1 MLDSTGH
8 LPQKLLVA
16 GYDKYSMYDLG
27 WQVVVE
33 TLFLYETELTGRPA
47 LRSVVRLIIKTV
59 MQRCPFMAKQE
70 KPLRLVKRL
79 GLSTTIAVV
88 TRLTEGV
95 KYQPLLLISIA
106 FLKVTP
112 TTAFAVA
119 ESRIKR

>member
-1 MLDSTGH
+1 
-8 LPQKLLVA
+8 
-16 GYDKYSMYDLG
+16 
-27 WQVVVE
+27 
-33 TLFLYETELTGRPA
+33 
-47 LRSVVRLIIKTV
+47 
-59 MQRCPFMAKQE
+59 MQRCPFMVKQE

-79 GLSTTIAVV
+79 GLSTIIAVV

>member
-1 MLDSTGH
+1 M
-8 LPQKLLVA
+8 V
-16 GYDKYSMYDLG
+16 
-27 WQVVVE
+27 
-33 TLFLYETELTGRPA
+33 
-47 LRSVVRLIIKTV
+47 
-59 MQRCPFMAKQE
+59 KQE

-112 TTAFAVA
+112 TTAFVVA
-119 ESRIKR
+119 ESRIEKTRKDLLLDVSGSS